1 MSNATNINTFS
12 LTPGIALGEPF
23 DYLTSLGM
31 KQWSESTKKLGDELF
46 YGGINSL
53 RMFLERLETRVEV
66 SGRKSLCKVYGKSLF
81 TEYGIIFV
89 EECKDN
95 AKKYFAQDKQGNIKT
110 SRDVQLSQWM
120 IVCIKQ

>member
-1 MSNATNINTFS
+1 MNC
-12 LTPGIALGEPF
+12 
-23 DYLTSLGM
+23 
-31 KQWSESTKKLGDELF
+31 F
-46 YGGINSL
+46 YAGINSL